1 MSTKKSKSSSM
12 SSKTESEHEINT
24 ITTRYINE
32 MNDKEKV
39 AFKIASEHLGSS
51 FNLIKSIGFQ
61 KWLKKN
67 NINI

>member
-1 MSTKKSKSSSM
+1 MSTKNSKPSSM
-12 SSKTESEHEINT
+12 SSKTESEHEI
-24 ITTRYINE
+24 TTRYINE
-32 MNDKEKV
+32 MSDKEKV
-39 AFKIASEHLGSS
+39 AFNIASEHLGSS

>member
-1 MSTKKSKSSSM
+1 MSTKNSKPSSM

-32 MNDKEKV
+32 MSDKEKV
-39 AFKIASEHLGSS
+39 AFKIADEHLGSS

-61 KWLKKN
+61 NWLKKK
-67 NINI
+67 